1 MTVSRPSLRRLVAVA
16 ALAAAACAPAR
27 PGLAQE
33 AAPEPDHAAAAE
45 RLLEALRTRE
55 LTAQMMEQ
63 LPAMIAPVLP
73 AGDDIDVTARDELM
87 RSAIEFIDAR
97 IGYDALEDDYVALYV
112 EAYDEADTVA
122 LADFFESD
130 LGRRYTD
137 AMPGLLTATGQL
149 VQERLGAAMPELV
162 AHLQAEAERLSIG
175 ER

>member
-1 MTVSRPSLRRLVAVA
+1 MTASRPSPRRLVAA
-16 ALAAAACAPAR
+16 AILAAAACAPAR

-33 AAPEPDHAAAAE
+33 AAPGHAAAAE

-73 AGDDIDVTARDELM
+73 AGDGTDAAARDELM

-112 EAYDEADTVA
+112 AAYDEADTVA

-149 VQERLGAAMPELV
+149 VQERLGAAMPELIE
-162 AHLQAEAERLSIG
+162 HLQAEAERLSG
-175 ER
+175 GRK